1 MRNRFV
7 VAVAVIVVVVVVV
20 VVAINRA
27 SDASS
32 VRFPFNFCVR
42 GAPATTAQTSP
53 AATTQV

>member
-7 VAVAVIVVVVVVV
+7 VAVAVIVV